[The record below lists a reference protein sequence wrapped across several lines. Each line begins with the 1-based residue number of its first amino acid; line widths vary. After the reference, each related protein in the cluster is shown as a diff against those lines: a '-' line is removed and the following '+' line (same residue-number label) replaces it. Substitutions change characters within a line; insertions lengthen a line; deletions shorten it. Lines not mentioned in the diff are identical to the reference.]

1 MSPTMPEVKLLI
13 ADDHAVVRQGIR
25 QILSDAPEV
34 HIVAEAANGA
44 EALELMRQSDV
55 DVVLLDLSMPGL
67 NGLDV
72 VRQVRHDRPAVR
84 ILVLSVHPEEQY
96 AVRVM
101 KAGASGYLS
110 KASAPEELISAL
122 RCIAS
127 GHRYVTATLA
137 ERLAAELET
146 GANKL
151 PHELLSDREYQVLLL
166 MAEGLRVQDI
176 AERLTLS
183 AKTVST
189 YRTRLLQKMNMR
201 GSTELVRYALRH
213 GLINA

>member
-1 MSPTMPEVKLLI
+1 MADVRLLI

-34 HIVAEAANGA
+34 RIVGEACTGV
-44 EALELMRQSDV
+44 EALELMRESDA
-55 DVVLLDLSMPGL
+55 DLVLLDLSMPGL
-67 NGLDV
+67 TGLDV
-72 VRQVRHDRPAVR
+72 VRQVRHERPTVR

-101 KAGASGYLS
+101 KAGASGYLT
-110 KASAPEELISAL
+110 KDSAPEELITAV

-127 GHRYVTATLA
+127 GHKYVTATLA
-137 ERLAAELET
+137 ERLAAEVEI
-146 GANKL
+146 GSDKL
-151 PHELLSDREYQVLLL
+151 PHESLSDREYQVMLLL
-166 MAEGLRVQDI
+166 AEGLRVQDI

-201 GSTELVRYALRH
+201 SSTDVVRYALRH
-213 GLINA
+213 GLVNE

>member
-1 MSPTMPEVKLLI
+1 MAEVRVLI

-34 HIVAEAANGA
+34 RIVAEASTGA
-44 EALELMRQSDV
+44 EALELMRESDV
-55 DVVLLDLSMPGL
+55 DLVILDLSMPGL

-72 VRQVRHDRPAVR
+72 VRQLRHDSPAVR

-101 KAGASGYLS
+101 KAGASGYLT
-110 KASAPEELISAL
+110 KDSAPEQLISAL
-122 RCIAS
+122 RYIAG
-127 GHRYVTATLA
+127 GHKYVTATLA
-137 ERLAAELET
+137 ERLATELES
-146 GANKL
+146 GSDKL
-151 PHELLSDREYQVLLL
+151 PHETLSDREYQVMLLL
-166 MAEGLRVQDI
+166 AEGLRVQDI
-176 AERLTLS
+176 AEKLTLS

-201 GSTELVRYALRH
+201 SSTEIVRYALRH